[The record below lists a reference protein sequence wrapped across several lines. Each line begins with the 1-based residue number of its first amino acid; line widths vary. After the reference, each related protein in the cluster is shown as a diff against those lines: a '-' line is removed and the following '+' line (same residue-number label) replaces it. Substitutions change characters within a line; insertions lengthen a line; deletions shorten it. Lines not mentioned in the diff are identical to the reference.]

1 MADPQV
7 TTASGKIADK
17 GRESPPTAPTAAAPS
32 MGETFATERRTFNQA
47 SRESR
52 DAASSGFEAARDAAR
67 QGAQTTRQLTEQG
80 RRAGL
85 EIANLWREAFDPL
98 LNAQMEASRW
108 FEQLWRQTTGVGA
121 LPALY
126 TARPFAAFSPAPIL
140 GLPPADV
147 KETAQ
152 DYQLSLELP
161 GMKLEELDIEVA
173 GEMLTIRGQKREERE
188 DASGSYRLSERR
200 FGRFERSF
208 PIPPDAQAER
218 IEAQFKDGLLKVS
231 LPKRTEAATPAR
243 RIEVRA

>member
-7 TTASGKIADK
+7 TTASGKTADK
-17 GRESPPTAPTAAAPS
+17 GREPPIQGASPPLGDTLTA
-32 MGETFATERRTFNQA
+32 ERRTFNETG
-47 SRESR
+47 RETR
-52 DAASSGFEAARDAAR
+52 ETARSGFEAARDAAR

-80 RRAGL
+80 RRAGM

-98 LNAQMEASRW
+98 LNAQMEASRY

-126 TARPFAAFSPAPIL
+126 TARPFAAFSPGVIL

-152 DYQLSLELP
+152 DYQLCLELP
-161 GMKLEELDIEVA
+161 GMRLEELDIEMV
-173 GEMLTIRGQKREERE
+173 GDMLTVRGQKREERE
-188 DASGSYRLSERR
+188 DARGSYRLSERR

-208 PIPPDAQAER
+208 PIPPDAEADR
-218 IEAQFKDGLLKVS
+218 IDAQFKDGVLKVV
-231 LPKRTEAATPAR
+231 LPKRASEAAPPTR

>member
-17 GRESPPTAPTAAAPS
+17 GREPSPAAAAPPL
-32 MGETFATERRTFNQA
+32 GETLSAGRRTFNEA
-47 SRESR
+47 GRETREGSR
-52 DAASSGFEAARDAAR
+52 SGFDAARDAAR

-80 RRAGL
+80 RRTGM
-85 EIANLWREAFDPL
+85 EIANLWREAFDPV

-126 TARPFAAFSPAPIL
+126 TARPFAAFSPGQLL

-152 DYQLSLELP
+152 DYQLCLELP
-161 GMKLEELDIEVA
+161 GIRLEELDIEMV
-173 GEMLTIRGQKREERE
+173 GEMLTVRGQKREERE
-188 DASGSYRLSERR
+188 DARGSYRLSERR

-208 PIPPDAQAER
+208 PIPADAEPDR
-218 IEAQFKDGLLKVS
+218 IDAHCKDGVLKVV
-231 LPKRTEAATPAR
+231 LPKRVEAGPPAR
-243 RIEVRA
+243 RVEIRG